1 MISTLSDFPI
11 FSDLSEDVLQD
22 ITVKL
27 KERHFK
33 KNHILMFEND
43 EDEDVYLIRS
53 GMLKVYRL
61 HEGKEI
67 ILSIAAPGDIIG
79 EVEALSNEAY
89 RISSVEALEPVSVWQ
104 IKKHDF
110 LEIATKHPSVLHKAY
125 KILAE
130 RLRILNRLIR
140 YLSFYDVRTKVAN
153 LIIDFY
159 FNFGRESD
167 NGYKIEMKINQTLL
181 ANMLGVTRES
191 ISKTLNDFQD
201 EQLIDIRDKHFYI
214 KDLKKLEALCEETE
228 EIQTLRKWY
237 NL

>member
-1 MISTLSDFPI
+1 MMMNLSDFPI
-11 FSDLSEDVLQD
+11 FSGLPEDALKE
-22 ITVKL
+22 ITPLL
-27 KERHFK
+27 KERQFK

-43 EDEDVYLIRS
+43 ESEEVYLIRS

-67 ILSIAAPGDIIG
+67 VLSIAVPGEIIG
-79 EVEALSNEAY
+79 EVEALSNDTY
-89 RISSVEALEPVSVWQ
+89 RISSVEALEPVTAWQ
-104 IKKHDF
+104 MKKQDF
-110 LEIATKHPSVLHKAY
+110 LEIAEKHPSVIRKAY
-125 KILAE
+125 MILVE
-130 RLRILNRLIR
+130 RVRILNRLVR
-140 YLSFYDVRTKVAN
+140 YLTFYDVRTKVAN

-159 FNFGRESD
+159 FNFGSQAD

-201 EQLIDIRDKHFYI
+201 EKIIDIRDKHFYI
-214 KDLKKLEALCEETE
+214 TDMEKLESLCDETE